1 MPLRHLLPRRRAAVV
16 TVLVGLLAGLFVA
29 WGGFA
34 SAPAVAAVRAS
45 DTGGRHVTRYALTYT
60 LTSGGNAHV
69 AIDLDFDFGGDPG
82 HGPTI
87 SIPVQQAIT
96 GDSAHVRSYPVSGLT
111 ASSSTGAPAG
121 VNTETSNGWLIV
133 KIGDANEGGISGV
146 QSYHIEYTIGS
157 VVNPF
162 SDHAEFYWNVVGA
175 DAGSI
180 PISDVSV
187 TVAGPVAADGATC
200 FSGPTNSTTPCDA
213 GAVNADGTAAFTQQT
228 LNPGNGLTVAV
239 HYPASAF
246 TGAKALIIA
255 TPSPLDPVTPTAV
268 TGVLALLIAGA
279 GSVLVIR
286 RVMRNGRDRQYLGL
300 TPGLAPAPGQE
311 LQVGYR
317 DKRTPVAVQF
327 TPPPGVSPG
336 EVGTLLDEVADPK
349 DVTATII
356 DLAVRGYLRIDEV
369 PPKKAGRKPNDW
381 TLSQLR
387 EAGPELKMFEATL
400 LGYIFAE
407 RRQVALST
415 LKTTFAS
422 SMSRVQTLLY
432 EDVTDNRWFSA
443 NPASVRSRWQVG
455 GAILAF
461 FGLFGAFAA
470 ANVFDVKG
478 IALVPGALVIV
489 GLVMV
494 VVAKSAPAR
503 TPAGTAVLAQAFGF
517 QRYLTTAEAN
527 QIRFEEGEDIFS
539 RYLPYAIVFGVAE
552 RWARVFGELAAQGYA
567 VAEPTWYGGV
577 GFHTG
582 MFWASYAAFGSNLDT
597 FTNLATESIAAP
609 TPGSSGGSGFGGGGF
624 SGGGGGGGGVGGW

>member
-1 MPLRHLLPRRRAAVV
+1 M
-16 TVLVGLLAGLFVA
+16 A

-34 SAPAVAAVRAS
+34 STAVAAVRAS

-60 LTSGGNAHV
+60 LTAGGDAHV

-87 SIPVQQAIT
+87 TIPVQQAIS
-96 GDSAHVRSYPVSGLT
+96 GDRAHVRSYPVSDIT
-111 ASSSTGAPAG
+111 ASSPTGAPAG
-121 VNTETSNGWLIV
+121 VNTATGNGWLTV
-133 KIGDANEGGISGV
+133 NIGDPSQGSISGT

-157 VVNPF
+157 VVNSF
-162 SDHAEFYWNVVGA
+162 SDHAEFYWNVVSP

-180 PISDVSV
+180 PIAGVSV
-187 TVAGPVAADGATC
+187 SVVGPVAADGATC
-200 FSGPTNSTTPCDA
+200 FSGPTGSTTPCDA
-213 GAVNADGTAAFTQQT
+213 GAVGADGTATFAQQT
-228 LNPGNGLTVAV
+228 LTAGNGLTVAV

-246 TGAKALIIA
+246 SGAKALIIA

-268 TGVLALLIAGA
+268 TGVLALLIAGV
-279 GSVLVIR
+279 GSVLVVR
-286 RVMRNGRDRQYLGL
+286 RVRRNGRDRQYLGL

-311 LQVGYR
+311 LQLGYR

-356 DLAVRGYLRIDEV
+356 DLAVHGYLRIDEI
-369 PPKKAGRKPNDW
+369 PPAKAGRKPTDW

-387 EAGPELKMFEATL
+387 EAGPELKSFESAL
-400 LGYIFAE
+400 LGYIFTG
-407 RRQVALST
+407 RQQVALSD

-422 SMSRVQTLLY
+422 SMSKVQTLLY

-461 FGLFGAFAA
+461 FGLFGAFAF

-478 IALVPGALVIV
+478 ISLVPGALVVV
-489 GLVMV
+489 GLVMF
-494 VVAKSAPAR
+494 VVAKAAPAR
-503 TPAGTAVLAQAFGF
+503 TPAGTAVLAQAVGF

-527 QIRFEEGEDIFS
+527 QIRFEEGEDLFS

-567 VAEPTWYGGV
+567 VSEPLWYGGA

-582 MFWASYAAFGSNLDT
+582 MFWVSYAAFGSNLDT

>member
-1 MPLRHLLPRRRAAVV
+1 MSGVTVRVIRARRRTTVLV
-16 TVLVGLLAGLFVA
+16 VLVGLLVA

-34 SAPAVAAVRAS
+34 STAVAAVRAS

-60 LTSGGNAHV
+60 LTSGGDAHV
-69 AIDLDFDFGGDPG
+69 AIDLDFDFGGNPG

-96 GDSAHVRSYPVSGLT
+96 GDSAHVRSYPVSDIT

-121 VNTETSNGWLIV
+121 VNTDTSNGWLTV
-133 KIGDANEGGISGV
+133 KIGDASQGGISGV
-146 QSYHIEYTIGS
+146 QSYHITYTIGS

-162 SDHAEFYWNVVGA
+162 PDHAEFYWNVVGA
-175 DAGSI
+175 DAGSV
-180 PISDVSV
+180 PISGVAV
-187 TVAGPVAADGATC
+187 TVVGPVAADGATC

-213 GAVNADGTAAFTQQT
+213 GAVSADGTATFTQQT
-228 LNPGNGLTVAV
+228 LDPGNGLTVAV

-246 TGAKALIIA
+246 TGAKALIID

-268 TGVLALLIAGA
+268 TGVLALLIVGVGTA
-279 GSVLVIR
+279 VVVR
-286 RVMRNGRDRQYLGL
+286 RVRRNGRDRQYLGL

-311 LQVGYR
+311 LQLGYR

-327 TPPPGVSPG
+327 APPPGVSPG

-369 PPKKAGRKPNDW
+369 PPKKAGRKPTDW

-387 EAGPELKMFEATL
+387 EAGPELKSFESAL
-400 LGYIFAE
+400 LGYIFTG
-407 RRQVALST
+407 RQQVALSD

-422 SMSRVQTLLY
+422 SMSKVQTLLY

-461 FGLFGAFAA
+461 FGLFGAFAF

-478 IALVPGALVIV
+478 ISLVPGALVVV

-494 VVAKSAPAR
+494 VVAKAAPAR

-527 QIRFEEGEDIFS
+527 QIRFEEGEDLFS

-552 RWARVFGELAAQGYA
+552 RWARVFGELAAQGHA
-567 VAEPTWYGGV
+567 VAEPVWYGGA

-582 MFWASYAAFGSNLDT
+582 MFWVSYAAFGSNLDT

>member
-1 MPLRHLLPRRRAAVV
+1 MSGVAVRSMPGRRRAAVV
-16 TVLVGLLAGLFVA
+16 VVIVGLLVA

-34 SAPAVAAVRAS
+34 SSAVAAVRAS

-87 SIPVQQAIT
+87 TIPVQQAIS
-96 GDSAHVRSYPVSGLT
+96 GDSSHVRSYPVSDIT
-111 ASSSTGAPAG
+111 ASSPTGAPAG
-121 VNTETSNGWLIV
+121 VNTATGNGWLTV
-133 KIGDANEGGISGV
+133 NIGDPSQGSISGA
-146 QSYHIEYTIGS
+146 QRYHIEYTIGS
-157 VVNPF
+157 VVNSF
-162 SDHAEFYWNVVGA
+162 SDHAEFYWNVVSP

-180 PISDVSV
+180 PISGVSV
-187 TVAGPVAADGATC
+187 SVVGPVAADGATC
-200 FSGPTNSTTPCDA
+200 FSGPAGSTTPCDA
-213 GAVNADGTAAFTQQT
+213 GAVGADGTATFTQQT
-228 LNPGNGLTVAV
+228 LTAGNGLTVAV

-246 TGAKALIIA
+246 SGAKALIIA

-268 TGVLALLIAGA
+268 TGALALLIAGV
-279 GSVLVIR
+279 GSVLVVR
-286 RVMRNGRDRQYLGL
+286 RVRRNGRDRQYLGL

-311 LQVGYR
+311 LQLGYR

-327 TPPPGVSPG
+327 TPPPTVSPG

-356 DLAVRGYLRIDEV
+356 DLAVHGYLRIDEI
-369 PPKKAGRKPNDW
+369 PPAKAGRKPTDW

-387 EAGPELKMFEATL
+387 EAGPELKSFESAL
-400 LGYIFAE
+400 LGFIFTG
-407 RRQVALST
+407 RQQVALSD

-422 SMSRVQTLLY
+422 SMSKVQTLLY

-461 FGLFGAFAA
+461 FGLFGAFAF

-478 IALVPGALVIV
+478 ISLVPGALVVV
-489 GLVMV
+489 GVVMF
-494 VVAKSAPAR
+494 VVAKAAPAR
-503 TPAGTAVLAQAFGF
+503 TPAGTAVLAQAVGF

-527 QIRFEEGEDIFS
+527 QIRFEEGEDLFS

-552 RWARVFGELAAQGYA
+552 RWARVFGELAAQGNA
-567 VAEPTWYGGV
+567 VAEPAWYGGA

-582 MFWASYAAFGSNLDT
+582 MFWVSYAAFGSNLDT

>member
-1 MPLRHLLPRRRAAVV
+1 MIGVAVRGMPGRRRAAVLV
-16 TVLVGLLAGLFVA
+16 VIVGLLVA
-29 WGGFA
+29 WGGLT
-34 SAPAVAAVRAS
+34 STAVAAVRAS

-87 SIPVQQAIT
+87 TIPVQQAIS
-96 GDSAHVRSYPVSGLT
+96 GDSAHVRSYPVGDIT
-111 ASSSTGAPAG
+111 ASSPTGAPAG
-121 VNTETSNGWLIV
+121 VNTQTGNGWLTV
-133 KIGDANEGGISGV
+133 NIGDPSQGSISGT

-157 VVNPF
+157 VVNSF
-162 SDHAEFYWNVVGA
+162 SDHSEFYWNVVSP

-180 PISDVSV
+180 PIAGVSV
-187 TVAGPVAADGATC
+187 AVVGPVAADGATC
-200 FSGPTNSTTPCDA
+200 FSGPAGSTTPCDA
-213 GAVNADGTAAFTQQT
+213 GAVGTDGTATFTQQT
-228 LNPGNGLTVAV
+228 LTPGNGLTVAV

-246 TGAKALIIA
+246 SGAKALIIA

-268 TGVLALLIAGA
+268 TGVLALLIVGV
-279 GSVLVIR
+279 GTGIVVR
-286 RVMRNGRDRQYLGL
+286 RVRRNGRDRQYLGL

-311 LQVGYR
+311 MPLGYR

-369 PPKKAGRKPNDW
+369 PPKKAGRKPTDW

-387 EAGPELKMFEATL
+387 EAGPELKAFESAL
-400 LGYIFAE
+400 LGYIFAG
-407 RRQVALST
+407 RQQVALSD

-422 SMSRVQTLLY
+422 SMSKVQTLLY

-461 FGLFGAFAA
+461 FGLFGAFAF

-478 IALVPGALVIV
+478 ISLVPGALVVV

-494 VVAKSAPAR
+494 VVAKAAPAR
-503 TPAGTAVLAQAFGF
+503 TPSGTAVLAQAFGF

-527 QIRFEEGEDIFS
+527 QIRFEEGEDLFS

-567 VAEPTWYGGV
+567 VAEPVWYGGA

-582 MFWASYAAFGSNLDT
+582 MFWVSYAAFGSNLDT

-609 TPGSSGGSGFGGGGF
+609 TPGSSGG
-624 SGGGGGGGGVGGW
+624 